1 MTTTAKT
8 STKPEPKEDLEEANA
23 SVPAQ
28 KNRSEA
34 IEGVVLDE
42 KAESFKDRL
51 KRVAVSKKTIGSAVG
66 VVLLGAVVAVIR
78 QRNTAQDEQT
88 DENIES

>member
-8 STKPEPKEDLEEANA
+8 SKPESKNETEEANA
-23 SVPAQ
+23 TVPAQ
-28 KNRSEA
+28 VSRSEA

-42 KAESFKDRL
+42 KTESLKDRV

-78 QRNTAQDEQT
+78 QRNTAQDEQA
-88 DENIES
+88 DENVES